1 MGAVGGLLRTAT
13 SLEKIAAD
21 AKKRAQARVITWR
34 DWRDN
39 QDGLVQIG
47 RRLIDT
53 KLELASSL
61 APLWLATEMIDI
73 KAGTPEALA
82 LSFRTPPPH

>member
-1 MGAVGGLLRTAT
+1 MDAVRALSRTAT

-21 AKKRAQARVITWR
+21 AKKRAQARVITWW

-61 APLWLATEMIDI
+61 ARLWLATEMIDI
-73 KAGTPEALA
+73 EAGTPEARA
-82 LSFRTPPPH
+82 LSFRTLPPH